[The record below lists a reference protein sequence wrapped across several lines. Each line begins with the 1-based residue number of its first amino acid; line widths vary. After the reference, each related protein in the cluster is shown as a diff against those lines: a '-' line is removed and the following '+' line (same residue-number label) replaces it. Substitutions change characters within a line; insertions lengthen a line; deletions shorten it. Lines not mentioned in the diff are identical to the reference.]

1 MAVDQTSQKADI
13 EVSLVEGQGWFRTMT
28 VTVPANRVEKT
39 RRAEAGRLSRS
50 KRLKGFRRGKVPLS
64 VIEQQF
70 GAEIDD
76 HVQQRLLDEAY
87 REALDRE
94 ELTPAGP
101 GRITDVKYNP
111 AEPFV
116 FQAELEVMPT
126 IKLDR
131 LGGFKV
137 ERDSVEVADDE
148 VTGLIDRI
156 REENADWTEVQRSP
170 VEGERVA
177 VRILPL
183 ADGDGE
189 NNGDGTPYEV
199 VLGAGQALEAVEQA
213 IATLSPGNS
222 GEFDIDFPD
231 ESGDEAA
238 STSRRLRIHLDK
250 VEERDLPELT
260 DEFAAGIG
268 PFETVEDLR
277 RVVTEDLTRHHEA
290 EAEGKLRGE
299 LLTAISEANKFVVPE
314 ALIDRYVAGM
324 IQSPDD
330 VEPAEME
337 RMREAVYPHA
347 EKQIREQLILDK
359 VIEREGFTPS
369 AEEVEGE
376 IGEIAA
382 RRGVPPGK
390 LRREL
395 VRDGSLES
403 LGRNLAVEKAFGYL
417 KDQSGIS

>member
-1 MAVDQTSQKADI
+1 MAVDQTSRKADI
-13 EVSLVEGQGWFRTMT
+13 EVSLIEGQGWFRTLT
-28 VTVPANRVEKT
+28 VTVPADRVEKT
-39 RRAEAGRLSRS
+39 RRAEAGRLSKA
-50 KRLKGFRRGKVPLS
+50 KRLKGFRRGKVPLA

-70 GAEIDD
+70 GGEIDD
-76 HVQQRLLDEAY
+76 YVQQRLLDEAY

-94 ELTPAGP
+94 ALTPAGP

-111 AEPFV
+111 SEAFV

-126 IKLDR
+126 IALDR
-131 LGGFKV
+131 LGGFKIQ
-137 ERDSVEVADDE
+137 RDAVDVSDDE
-148 VTGLIDRI
+148 VAGLIDRI
-156 REENADWTEVQRSP
+156 REENADWTEIQRP
-170 VEGERVA
+170 PAEGERVA

-183 ADGDGE
+183 ADGDE
-189 NNGDGTPYEV
+189 ETVGDGTPYEV
-199 VLGAGQALEAVEQA
+199 VLGAGQALEDVEQA
-213 IATLSPGNS
+213 IVTLSPGES
-222 GEFDIDFPD
+222 GDFDIDFPD
-231 ESGDEAA
+231 ESGGEGDA
-238 STSRRLRIHLDK
+238 TTRRLRIHLDK

-260 DEFAAGIG
+260 DEFAASIG

-277 RVVTEDLTRHHEA
+277 RVVTEDLARHHEG

-299 LLTAISEANKFVVPE
+299 LLAAIAEANRFAVPE

-324 IQSPDD
+324 VQSPDEVD
-330 VEPAEME
+330 PAEME
-337 RMREAVYPHA
+337 KMRESIYPHA

-359 VIEREGFTPS
+359 VIEREGFTPTP
-369 AEEVEGE
+369 EEVEAE

-382 RRGVPPGK
+382 RRGEPPGK

-395 VRDGSLES
+395 VRDGSFEN

>member
-13 EVSLVEGQGWFRTMT
+13 EVSLVEGQGWFRTLT

-50 KRLKGFRRGKVPLS
+50 KRLKGFRRGKVPIA

-70 GAEIDD
+70 GTEIDD

-131 LGGFKV
+131 LGGFKI
-137 ERDSVEVADDE
+137 ERDEVAVADDE
-148 VTGLIDRI
+148 VNGLIDRI
-156 REENADWTEVQRSP
+156 REENADWTEVQRAP
-170 VEGERVA
+170 EEGERVA

-183 ADGDGE
+183 ANDGE
-189 NNGDGTPYEV
+189 DAGDGTPYEV
-199 VLGAGQALEAVEQA
+199 VLGAGQALEEVEQA
-213 IATLSPGNS
+213 IATLSPGDS
-222 GEFDIDFPD
+222 GDFDIDFPD
-231 ESGDEAA
+231 ESGEEGAT
-238 STSRRLRIHLDK
+238 TSRRLRIHLDK
-250 VEERDLPELT
+250 VEEKDLPELT

-277 RVVTEDLTRHHEA
+277 HVVTEDLKRHHEG

-299 LLTAISEANKFVVPE
+299 LLTAIAEANKFVVPE

-330 VEPAEME
+330 VDPAEME
-337 RMREAVYPHA
+337 RMREAIYPHA

-369 AEEVEGE
+369 PEEVESE
-376 IGEIAA
+376 IGDIAA
-382 RRGVPPGK
+382 RRGVQPGK

-395 VRDGSLES
+395 VRDGSLEN

>member
-1 MAVDQTSQKADI
+1 MVVDQTSQKADI
-13 EVSLVEGQGWFRTMT
+13 EVSLVEGQGWFRTLT
-28 VTVPANRVEKT
+28 VTVPASRVEKT
-39 RRAEAGRLSRS
+39 RRREVGRLSKT
-50 KRLKGFRRGKVPLS
+50 KRLKGFRRGKVPVS

-94 ELTPAGP
+94 SLTPAGP
-101 GRITDVKYNP
+101 GRITDVKYSP
-111 AEPFV
+111 TEPFI

-126 IKLDR
+126 VTLDR
-131 LGGFKV
+131 LGGFRI
-137 ERDSVEVADDE
+137 ERDEVSVADEE
-148 VTGLIDRI
+148 VDALIERI
-156 REENADWTEVQRSP
+156 REENSDWTAVERAP
-170 VEGERVA
+170 VPGERVA

-183 ADGDGE
+183 SGDEAADTG
-189 NNGDGTPYEV
+189 NGTPYEV
-199 VLGAGQALEAVEQA
+199 VLGEGQALEDVEKA
-213 IATLSPGNS
+213 IARLAPGES
-222 GEFDIDFPD
+222 GEFDIEFPD
-231 ESGDEAA
+231 ESGQEGA
-238 STSRRLRIHLDK
+238 STHRRLRIQLDR

-260 DEFAAGIG
+260 DEFAASIG

-277 RVVTEDLTRHHEA
+277 RAVTEDLVRHHER

-299 LLTAISEANKFVVPE
+299 LLSAIAEANRFVVPE
-314 ALIDRYVAGM
+314 ALIDRYVRGM
-324 IQSPDD
+324 VQSPDE

-337 RMREAVYPHA
+337 RMREAIYPHA

-359 VIEREGFTPS
+359 VIEREGFMPTQ
-369 AEEVEGE
+369 EEVERE

-395 VRDGSLES
+395 VRDGSLEN

>member
-1 MAVDQTSQKADI
+1 MAVDQTNQKADI
-13 EVSLVEGQGWFRTMT
+13 EVSLVEGQGWFRTLT

-39 RRAEAGRLSRS
+39 RRAEAGQLSRS
-50 KRLKGFRRGKVPLS
+50 KRLKGFRRGKIPLA
-64 VIEQQF
+64 VIDQQF

-76 HVQQRLLDEAY
+76 RVQQRLLDEAY

-94 ELTPAGP
+94 DLNPAGP
-101 GRITDVKYNP
+101 GRITDVKYGP
-111 AEPFV
+111 ADPFV

-131 LGGFKV
+131 LGGFKI
-137 ERDSVEVADDE
+137 ERAGVAVSE
-148 VTGLIDRI
+148 EEISGLIDRI
-156 REENADWTEVQRSP
+156 REENANWTEVQRAP
-170 VEGERVA
+170 IEGERVG

-189 NNGDGTPYEV
+189 ASGDGTPYEV
-199 VLGAGQALEAVEQA
+199 VLGAGQALEDVERA
-213 IATLSPGNS
+213 IATLSPGES
-222 GEFDIDFPD
+222 GDFEIEFPD
-231 ESGDEAA
+231 ESGDEGAA
-238 STSRRLRIHLDK
+238 VMRSLRIHLDK

-260 DEFAAGIG
+260 DEFAASIG

-277 RVVTEDLTRHHEA
+277 RVVSEDLRRHHES

-299 LLTAISEANKFVVPE
+299 LLTAIAEANKFVVPE

-324 IQSPDD
+324 IQTPDEVD
-330 VEPAEME
+330 PAEME
-337 RMREAVYPHA
+337 KMREAIYPHA

-359 VIEREGFTPS
+359 VIEREGFTPTP
-369 AEEVEGE
+369 EEVENE

-395 VRDGSLES
+395 VRDGSLEN

>member
-1 MAVDQTSQKADI
+1 MH
-13 EVSLVEGQGWFRTMT
+13 
-28 VTVPANRVEKT
+28 
-39 RRAEAGRLSRS
+39 RAG
-50 KRLKGFRRGKVPLS
+50 
-64 VIEQQF
+64 
-70 GAEIDD
+70 
-76 HVQQRLLDEAY
+76 
-87 REALDRE
+87 
-94 ELTPAGP
+94 PAGP
-101 GRITDVKYNP
+101 GRITDVKYKP

-131 LGGFKV
+131 LGGFKI
-137 ERDSVEVADDE
+137 ERDEVSVADDE
-148 VTGLIDRI
+148 VEGLIDRI
-156 REENADWTEVQRSP
+156 REENADWTEVQRAP
-170 VEGERVA
+170 EQGERVA

-183 ADGDGE
+183 TDGDGE
-189 NNGDGTPYEV
+189 DAGDGTPYEV
-199 VLGAGQALEAVEQA
+199 VLGAGQALEEVEQA
-213 IATLSPGNS
+213 IATLSPGSS
-222 GEFDIDFPD
+222 GDFDVDFPD
-231 ESGDEAA
+231 ESGEEGAK
-238 STSRRLRIHLDK
+238 TSRRLRIHLDK

-260 DEFAAGIG
+260 DEFAASIG

-277 RVVTEDLTRHHEA
+277 SVVAEDLKRHHEG

-299 LLTAISEANKFVVPE
+299 LLTAIAEANRFVVPE

-330 VEPAEME
+330 VDAAEME
-337 RMREAVYPHA
+337 RMREAIYPHA

-369 AEEVEGE
+369 PEEVESE

-395 VRDGSLES
+395 VRDGSLEN

>member
-1 MAVDQTSQKADI
+1 MAVDQTTQKADI
-13 EVSLVEGQGWFRTMT
+13 EVSLVEGQGWFRTLT

-39 RRAEAGRLSRS
+39 RRAEAGRLSKS
-50 KRLKGFRRGKVPLS
+50 KRLKGFRRGKVPIA

-94 ELTPAGP
+94 DLTPAGP
-101 GRITDVKYNP
+101 GRITDVKYGP

-126 IKLDR
+126 IRLDR
-131 LGGFKV
+131 LGGFKL
-137 ERDSVEVADDE
+137 ERDEVVVGEDE
-148 VTGLIDRI
+148 ITALIDRV
-156 REENADWTEVQRSP
+156 REENANWTQVDRTP
-170 VEGERVA
+170 AEGERVS

-183 ADGDGE
+183 TEGEEADD
-189 NNGDGTPYEV
+189 DDATPYEV
-199 VLGAGQALEAVEQA
+199 VLGAGQALEDVEKA
-213 IATLSPGNS
+213 IATLSPGES
-222 GEFDIDFPD
+222 GEFDIQFPD
-231 ESGDEAA
+231 ESGDESAA
-238 STSRRLRIHLDK
+238 VSRRLRIHLDR
-250 VEERDLPELT
+250 VEERDLPDLT
-260 DEFAAGIG
+260 DEFVAGIG

-277 RVVTEDLTRHHEA
+277 RVITEDLTRHHER

-299 LLTAISEANKFVVPE
+299 LLAAIAEANTFVVPE
-314 ALIDRYVAGM
+314 ALIDRYVSGM
-324 IQSPDD
+324 IQSPEEVD
-330 VEPAEME
+330 PAEME
-337 RMREAVYPHA
+337 RMREAIYPHA
-347 EKQIREQLILDK
+347 EKQIREQLILDR
-359 VIEREGFTPS
+359 VIEREGFTPTPQ
-369 AEEVEGE
+369 EVEEE

-395 VRDGSLES
+395 VRDGSLEN